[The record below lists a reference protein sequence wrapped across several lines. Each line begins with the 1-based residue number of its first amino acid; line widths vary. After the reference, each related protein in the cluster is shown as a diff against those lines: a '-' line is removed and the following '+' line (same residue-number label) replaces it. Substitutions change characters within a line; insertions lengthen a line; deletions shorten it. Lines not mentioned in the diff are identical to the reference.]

1 MQETGDLDS
10 PAAGRNSV
18 NAAAGCGGTLKSGQ
32 HDLLHHPGLS
42 GAELPILQF
51 GDLVVHCI
59 FPAVVVARAVD
70 VLIGR
75 GGIVFRS
82 TVSLKSVI
90 SSLCTDR
97 HCEE

>member
-32 HDLLHHPGLS
+32 HDLFHHSGLG
-42 GAELPILQF
+42 GAELPVLQL
-51 GDLVVHCI
+51 GDLVVHHI
-59 FPAVVVARAVD
+59 FPTVIVAGAVD

-75 GGIVFRS
+75 
-82 TVSLKSVI
+82 
-90 SSLCTDR
+90 
-97 HCEE
+97 